1 MVEAGDMHR
10 SRLKAVTAWLPLAAL
25 LYAASA
31 QADPVTAGNPATSSP
46 APVVVREGTP
56 IADDPPPRAARAT
69 PRSPSAMSPVAH
81 RCFVREVSSFHDR
94 THVRCHNAAD
104 QRLIQFAVDTAQPVA
119 ETLLVK
125 AWQSMRSGK
134 PLRILYAPTP
144 DVNPPNCKPRSC
156 RRLLDAT
163 N

>member
-1 MVEAGDMHR
+1 MHGLWLRAG
-10 SRLKAVTAWLPLAAL
+10 AAWVPVAAL

-31 QADPVTAGNPATSSP
+31 QADQATAGKPDTSSP

-56 IADDPPPRAARAT
+56 IPDDPPQRAARST
-69 PRSPSAMSPVAH
+69 PRSPAAMSPVAH
-81 RCFVREVSSFHDR
+81 RCFVREVSAFHDR

-125 AWQSMRSGK
+125 AWLSMRSGK
-134 PLRILYAPTP
+134 PLRIVYAPTP
-144 DVNPPNCKPRSC
+144 DVNPPNCKPRNC